1 MQTKYEPGMPG
12 YKTAVVTGTI
22 VRGALNLI
30 LIGLLL
36 WAASETTGYL
46 HWALL
51 GYVGYSVVVQML
63 VATAV
68 AAKRD
73 VTR

>member
-12 YKTAVVTGTI
+12 YRTALVTATAVRAI
-22 VRGALNLI
+22 LNMI

-36 WAASETTGYL
+36 WAAAETTGLL
-46 HWALL
+46 HWVLL